1 MRRRKP
7 AAIDNA
13 VDENGSTA
21 VARAAEELADAAEK
35 LAASAP
41 DEAQRGS
48 RGAGRRRRRHPV
60 RKLLVASGVVGIAY
74 VVITKTPLKAKLSE
88 LVFGPPLDDDEPESI
103 TLPVKEPTA
112 ESTAKSAPTKP
123 KVEAKEA
130 GGAKRAG
137 GSDDV

>member
-123 KVEAKEA
+123 KVEAKET
-130 GGAKRAG
+130 GGADTAG
-137 GSDDV
+137 GSADV